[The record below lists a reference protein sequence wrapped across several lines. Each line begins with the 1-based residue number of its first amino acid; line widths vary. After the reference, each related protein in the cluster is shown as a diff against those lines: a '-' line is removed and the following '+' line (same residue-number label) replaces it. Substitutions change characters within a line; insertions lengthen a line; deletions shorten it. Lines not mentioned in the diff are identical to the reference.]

1 MSRVDSTYQ
10 NVRAATSIPAEFG
23 CCPFH
28 RGKNRNVR
36 VLSPSVRFLLG
47 LAGSIAIA
55 LGSFGVGWIGPDST
69 LHDWAA
75 LEFIRNSRGGVTIAG
90 LLVVLGALM
99 LLVAWIALGLS
110 LLERRNGSGSGSGSS
125 SSSRST
131 TAARRTS
138 LNEVVASAAAWGAP
152 LLVSL
157 PLFSRD
163 MFAYVGQ
170 GRLMAAGLNP
180 YTSGMA
186 ALPGWYGIGVDP
198 LWADTSTPYGPVFV
212 WLERVVVQSTDALPT
227 ELAVF
232 AFRLLAAAGLAM
244 LAYYAWRIARL
255 RGLNEAGVLWIVA
268 ASPLVI
274 MNFVAAGHND
284 SIMLAFIVGGVY
296 YALRDRPLLGTV
308 FIAVAIGVKP
318 IALIALPIIGLIW
331 AGSAAGWGAIVRRWA
346 AVAGIALGGLAL
358 VGWSL
363 GIGMGWL
370 GALATPV
377 SISSWYAP
385 ASILGIGV
393 GGLFQ
398 GIGLDGGLA
407 QEIVKLALLG
417 AGCTLAAYL
426 VIARRRLE
434 PLTLLLGVFAAIV
447 LASPVIHPWYGLWL
461 LTLLALTGA
470 ERLWSMRTVVY
481 STVFFMLIGLTEP
494 LDLIP
499 RLETDTR
506 IPVIIIGVALVG
518 ATAVLIGSELLVRR
532 RRAVLGF
539 RMPELA

>member
-1 MSRVDSTYQ
+1 M
-10 NVRAATSIPAEFG
+10 
-23 CCPFH
+23 
-28 RGKNRNVR
+28 R
-36 VLSPSVRFLLG
+36 VLPPSVRFLLG

-55 LGSFGVGWIGPDST
+55 LGSYGVGWIGPEST

-90 LLVVLGALM
+90 LLVVVGALM
-99 LLVAWIALGLS
+99 LLVAWITLGLS
-110 LLERRNGSGSGSGSS
+110 LLERRGTRGGRDETRLQGDTRTAHD
-125 SSSRST
+125 SRS
-131 TAARRTS
+131 AARRTS
-138 LNEVVASAAAWGAP
+138 LNEVVASAAAWAAP
-152 LLVSL
+152 LLFSL

-163 MFAYVGQ
+163 MFAYIGQ

-227 ELAVF
+227 EVAVF

-268 ASPLVI
+268 ASPLVV

-308 FIAVAIGVKP
+308 FVTIAIGVKP

-331 AGSAAGWGAIVRRWA
+331 AGAAAGWGAIVRRWA

-385 ASILGIGV
+385 ANILGIGV
-393 GGLFQ
+393 GGLFE
-398 GIGLDGGLA
+398 GVGLDGEVA
-407 QEIVKLALLG
+407 QTVVKLALLG

-434 PLTLLLGVFAAIV
+434 PLTLLLGCFAAIV
-447 LASPVIHPWYGLWL
+447 LSSPVVHPWYGLWL
-461 LTLLALTGA
+461 LTLLALKGA

-481 STVFFMLIGLTEP
+481 STVFFMLIGLAEP

-506 IPVIIIGVALVG
+506 IPVIIVGVALVG
-518 ATAVLIGSELLVRR
+518 TTAVLIGSELLVRR
-532 RRAVLGF
+532 RRVALGF
-539 RMPELA
+539 RMPEPA